1 MSDQSNGGIP
11 PSFVSILVAGAAQT
25 AKDHAHT
32 AVDSLRTT
40 IVEVTETIDTVVD
53 NISADDIAQGVE
65 KVTAAVGPA
74 AGKLLKKALD
84 TEAGAKL
91 GTKLL
96 GNLIGGGGPAAPRP
110 EAPSSGRHRAPEA
123 DEAPE
128 DKPDVLGMVMGGAF
142 EAHRFFT
149 ERRHRRDNN

>member
-1 MSDQSNGGIP
+1 MSDQTNGGIP

-32 AVDSLRTT
+32 AVDSLRST

-53 NISADDIAQGVE
+53 NISPDDISRGVE

-74 AGKLLKKALD
+74 AGKLFKKALD

-110 EAPSSGRHRAPEA
+110 EASSNGRHQAPEA
-123 DEAPE
+123 DPAPE
-128 DKPDVLGMVMGGAF
+128 EQPDILGMVMGGAF

-149 ERRHRRDNN
+149 QRRHRDD